1 MLQSSNLG
9 KYRNQ
14 TRRSTDMG
22 LNENGDVLGRGGAR
36 LAWHQRVLDRLTD
49 SAWAIFDAVE
59 SYAARPH
66 PRRAASMHARARAGG
81 PVTRRRYA

>member
-1 MLQSSNLG
+1 
-9 KYRNQ
+9 
-14 TRRSTDMG
+14 MG

-66 PRRAASMHARARAGG
+66 PRRAASMHARARAVQSRAD
-81 PVTRRRYA
+81 VTPSVAAELCSDVLLR